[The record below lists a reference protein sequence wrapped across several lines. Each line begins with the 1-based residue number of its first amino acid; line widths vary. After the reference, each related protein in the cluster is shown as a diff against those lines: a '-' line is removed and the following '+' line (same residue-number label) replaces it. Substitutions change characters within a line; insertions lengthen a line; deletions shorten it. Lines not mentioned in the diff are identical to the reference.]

1 MAKFQK
7 IHDSIHYNEIVKLL
21 LEGKS
26 SRYISD
32 YLKTEYEE
40 NITHATINN
49 FKKEELDIK
58 NKVNKKFQKKVEE
71 QVKAKAENKIRND
84 VQVEADIETAVNKG
98 VGTRE
103 LLQLMIESGPQIWK
117 QVLTDKSIGSEEKMK
132 LILQASRQELD
143 WIKEDSVNVEVDLD
157 ANLSN
162 LGEMIRKGVEDY
174 KDKE

>member
-1 MAKFQK
+1 MAKYQK
-7 IHDSIHYNEIVKLL
+7 IKNSIHYNEIVQLL

-26 SRYISD
+26 SRYVSD
-32 YLKTEYEE
+32 YLQNEYNES
-40 NITHATINN
+40 IGHAVINN
-49 FKKEELDIK
+49 FRKDELDIK

-84 VQVEADIETAVNKG
+84 VQVKADIETAVNKG
-98 VGTRE
+98 VNTRE

-117 QVLTDKSIGSEEKMK
+117 QILTDKSIGSEEKMK

-143 WIKEDSVNVEVDLD
+143 WIKEDSVNVEVDLN

-174 KDKE
+174 KEE